1 MNEQLVEQLFAK
13 LSVVNSPSLQ
23 AFLDVPKFI
32 FGTLGLFFLFFVI
45 FSIYKS
51 SWIRYYIL
59 TDAKEFFTFRAFGV
73 RKMTQRWQQDV
84 ARLQTA
90 NEAEYKLA
98 IIDAD
103 AMLDESLKRLG
114 FGGATLEDRF
124 NVLSPILL
132 PNLEDAKRAH
142 MVRNNI
148 VHDPNF
154 ILSLDQARDVMAVY
168 EKAFLDLDLI

>member
-1 MNEQLVEQLFAK
+1 MNEQFVEQLFSR
-13 LSVVNSPSLQ
+13 LSIVNSPSLQ
-23 AFLDVPKFI
+23 AFLGVPRFI
-32 FGTLGLFFLFFVI
+32 FGFLGLFFLFFII

-51 SWIRYYIL
+51 SWIRYFVL
-59 TDAKEFFTFRAFGV
+59 TDAKEFFTFRPFGV
-73 RKMTQRWQQDV
+73 RKMTQRWQQNV

-98 IIDAD
+98 IIDTD
-103 AMLDESLKRLG
+103 AMLDESLNRLG
-114 FGGATLEDRF
+114 FRGTTLEDRF
-124 NVLSPILL
+124 AILTPIIL

-154 ILSLDQARDVMAVY
+154 ILSLDQAREVLAIY
-168 EKAFLDLDLI
+168 EKSFLDLDLI